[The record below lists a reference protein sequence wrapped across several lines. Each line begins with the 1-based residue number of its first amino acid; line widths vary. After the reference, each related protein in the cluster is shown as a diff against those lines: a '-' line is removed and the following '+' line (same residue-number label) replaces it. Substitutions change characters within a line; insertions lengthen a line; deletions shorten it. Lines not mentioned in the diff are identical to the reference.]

1 MIGENPDALSAASGA
16 LPTTASGGAPF
27 ARRLASSAG
36 AAVRYDRT
44 GDEITLDEVG
54 RIAI

>member
-1 MIGENPDALSAASGA
+1 MLLSAASGA

-27 ARRLASSAG
+27 ARRLASSVG
-36 AAVRYDRT
+36 AAVRCDRT